1 MKKMARSRFVITRD
15 TVVPPVGIVGT
26 KYIQCLVI
34 VDKAGYEQIQLTVV
48 VIVKPHGAGGPAG
61 CGHTCFLRDVSKCSV
76 AVVVIKNIA
85 AITCD
90 IEIDPAIAVII
101 GSGDA
106 HTKTGSSHS
115 CFVGDVSE
123 SAVMIIMVEGV
134 LQRGRRCKEIRWS
147 TVDQINIHPTVV
159 VIIQKGTTGADRF
172 RQVSVR

>member
-61 CGHTCFLRDVSKCSV
+61 CGHTCFL
-76 AVVVIKNIA
+76 
-85 AITCD
+85 
-90 IEIDPAIAVII
+90 
-101 GSGDA
+101 
-106 HTKTGSSHS
+106 
-115 CFVGDVSE
+115 GDVSE

-159 VIIQKGTTGADRF
+159 VIIQK
-172 RQVSVR
+172 